1 MKLLRRTLAALAA
14 AGVLATLVL
23 VVTRF
28 DLIRVT
34 APLDLAE
41 TSRGLL
47 FSYRNPIPTIHTPFF
62 HVAPPDAMA
71 MRVQIDG
78 NWHECLLTQA
88 EVPVQ
93 GGGTCAFENTYVTWS
108 RPDNADPTVVGRP
121 VFVNYPIR
129 ASGDLI
135 ATTLLLG
142 LMLGLGSIFVRSPRR
157 LAAFAGLMLLV
168 PGTTLMTANL
178 AGMLLPLRSPALAEK
193 SGSYGPDDLRYS
205 YDDAVRLL
213 AWRADDTPQSYATRA
228 TETISG
234 AVLHFWTVPELAE
247 VRVIVPLWENWLI
260 RALGQAR
267 PEFTEYIFW
276 DPWKAIERGVGL
288 CGHVS
293 SALVGILRERSIDA
307 RMVTLFG
314 HVVVTAEIDPGVWH
328 VFDPDLG
335 IVIPYDLPTLQQRED
350 LLREAYGPMI
360 RSFPLEP
367 DILAAF
373 EDMLV
378 NAYLDRATNHIDPL
392 GRESYHSGLRAFG
405 MWHSEL
411 EPFLYRMKWLIP
423 AGLMLLGGAIVAA
436 ARLWPRRADARRTPS
451 LAGTHTA
458 GEITTR

>member
-1 MKLLRRTLAALAA
+1 MRIISRVLAILTALALLAGA
-14 AGVLATLVL
+14 AMTA
-23 VVTRF
+23 TRF
-28 DLIRVT
+28 DLVRTT

-41 TSRGLL
+41 TSREIGL
-47 FSYRNPIPTIHTPFF
+47 SYRNPIPTIHITFF

-71 MRVQIDG
+71 MRVRIDG
-78 NWHECLLTQA
+78 IWHECLLTQA

-129 ASGDLI
+129 ASSDLI
-135 ATTLLLG
+135 AVTLVLG
-142 LMLGLGSIFVRSPRR
+142 LMLALGTFYVRSPRR
-157 LAAFAGLMLLV
+157 LAAFAGLMLMV
-168 PGTTLMTANL
+168 PGTVLMTANV
-178 AGMLLPLRSPALAEK
+178 AGMLLPLRSPTLAEK
-193 SGSYGPDDLRYS
+193 IGNYGPDDLRYS
-205 YDDAVRLL
+205 YGDAVQLL

-234 AVLHFWTVPELAE
+234 AVLHFWTVTELDE
-247 VRVIVPLWENWLI
+247 VRVIMPLWENWLI

-267 PEFTEYIFW
+267 PEFTEYLFW
-276 DPWKAIERGVGL
+276 NPWRTIERGVGL

-293 SALVGILRERSIDA
+293 SALVGILRERGIDA

-314 HVVVTAEIDPGVWH
+314 HVAVTAEVMPGVWH

-335 IVIPYDLPTLQQRED
+335 VVIPHDLAFLEQNEAVVRRYYRPA
-350 LLREAYGPMI
+350 LRVLSAHVGD
-360 RSFPLEP
+360 RQ
-367 DILAAF
+367 AF

-378 NAYLDRATNHIDPL
+378 AAFLASETNHIDPL

-423 AGLMLLGGAIVAA
+423 AGLMLLGAAIVAA
-436 ARLWPRRADARRTPS
+436 AWLWPRPRADAYAAARIGRASAPT
-451 LAGTHTA
+451 
-458 GEITTR
+458 